1 MQIGEYK
8 LHSIQTGLFRLDGGA
23 MFGVV
28 PKPLWS
34 KTNPA
39 DEKNRI
45 DMCMRAL
52 LLVSDNKRI
61 LIDNGIGHKTSEKFN
76 EIYGIDHSEYILEK
90 ELFKLGILKE
100 DITDVILTHLHFD
113 HAGGSTYYDEE
124 GNLQV
129 TFPNAVHHLQKRHWE
144 WANNPTERD
153 KASFIPEN
161 FLLLEKKGNLK
172 LIEGNKNFDDF
183 VELHI
188 INGHTPFQQMVK
200 ICDDSNT
207 VLFAADLM
215 PMASHVHIPY
225 IMSYDLYPLTT
236 LEEKKKYLP
245 LASADE
251 WLIFF
256 EHDPFTEA
264 CTIGRNEKGFYI
276 KEKKQ
281 LKSIESS
288 INA

>member
-8 LHSIQTGLFRLDGGA
+8 LHSIQTGLIRLDGGA

-39 DEKNRI
+39 DDRNRI

-52 LLVSDNKRI
+52 LLVSDKRKI
-61 LIDNGIGHKTSEKFN
+61 LIDNGVGYKTTQKFN
-76 EIYGIDHSEYILEK
+76 DIYGIDHSEYVMEK

-124 GNLQV
+124 GQLQV
-129 TFPNAVHHLQKRHWE
+129 TFPNAAHYVQKVHWE
-144 WANNPTERD
+144 WANNPSERD
-153 KASFIPEN
+153 KASFLPEN
-161 FLLLEKKGNLK
+161 FQLLQKKGNLK
-172 LIEGNKNFDDF
+172 FIEGDENFDDF
-183 VELHI
+183 VKLI
-188 INGHTPFQQMVK
+188 VIKGHTPNQQMVK
-200 ICDDSNT
+200 ISDDTNT
-207 VLFAADLM
+207 VLYAADLL

-225 IMSYDLYPLTT
+225 IMGYDLFPLTT
-236 LEEKKKYLP
+236 LEEKKKFLP
-245 LASADE
+245 QAE
-251 WLIFF
+251 KEGWLLFF
-256 EHDPFTEA
+256 EHDPFIES
-264 CTIGRNEKGFYI
+264 CVIGQNEKGFFI
-276 KEKKQ
+276 KDKKE
-281 LKSIESS
+281 LKNIESS